1 MSFTR
6 DTTRAQYA
14 LQHIVM
20 PTVLGGTRAQ
30 WYSTEAGDNPLLRR
44 LDMSAGI
51 DLFIENSDGH
61 ISGVSSRIQV
71 IGTGKPYDTFTVR
84 AERDSGAKTEYEKR
98 LQAIQHGY
106 LYPRLMMQ
114 AYITNWRGEL
124 ISAAVA
130 NTEDVIRF
138 IEAGNAD
145 TRRTTNAEFYV
156 VPWSDLKEAGA
167 RVREW
172 RPEPED
178 EWSLPES
185 ARKGVAV

>member
-6 DTTRAQYA
+6 DTNRAQKA
-14 LQHIVM
+14 LETLVM
-20 PTVLGGTRAQ
+20 PVVLAGSKAN
-30 WYSTEAGDNPLLRR
+30 WYSTERGDDPLLRR

-51 DLFIENSDGH
+51 DLFIENNDGH
-61 ISGVSSRIQV
+61 ISSVSSRIQTV
-71 IGTGKPYDTFTVR
+71 GTSQPYNTFTVR

-98 LQAIQHGY
+98 LEAIKHGY

-124 ISAAVA
+124 VSAAVA
-130 NTEDVIRF
+130 DTKDVIRF
-138 IEAGNAD
+138 IEAGNAA

-178 EWSLPES
+178 EWSLPAS